1 MGKNYKN
8 SSKVAQNGISS
19 LRSNGM
25 FFFPPPPPPHLN
37 DHEGCY
43 YPHLPPLRHF
53 YHRNSSDLESDDEVE
68 ECPEDCRT
76 QKFYTKISSASM
88 KMVCK
93 TIQNMI
99 KLLYEFVC
107 LTIMHSLN
115 VPTQCHSLSGIHS
128 VSLKQCHSITHSLSF
143 TQFHSH
149 NVTHSESITHCHSLS
164 FTNSLSLTQCHSNS
178 VTHSE
183 SLTHC
188 HSLSFTHTM
197 SLTRSQSL
205 TVTHLVSLTHCH
217 SLSFA
222 NSLSITQCLS
232 LYVTHL
238 VSLTRWHTSLSL
250 TQCHS
255 LSPSLRGNRFF
266 TYNSRTL

>member
-1 MGKNYKN
+1 MAFLP
-8 SSKVAQNGISS
+8 SAPMECFSS
-19 LRSNGM
+19 LL
-25 FFFPPPPPPHLN
+25 PPPLIWMIMRGVITPIYPRYVTFITGTLATWRAMTKSKNAPRTVVLKSFIQRYPPHLWKWFVKQFKIW
-37 DHEGCY
+37 
-43 YPHLPPLRHF
+43 L
-53 YHRNSSDLESDDEVE
+53 SS
-68 ECPEDCRT
+68 
-76 QKFYTKISSASM
+76 SM
-88 KMVCK
+88 NLFVSRSF
-93 TIQNMI
+93 THSIY
-99 KLLYEFVC
+99 LLSV
-107 LTIMHSLN
+107 THS
-115 VPTQCHSLSGIHS
+115 VVFTQCHSNS
-128 VSLKQCHSITHSLSF
+128 VTHTESLTHCHSLSF
-143 TQFHSH
+143 THIMSLTRSQSLT
-149 NVTHSESITHCHSLS
+149 VTHSVSITHCHSLS